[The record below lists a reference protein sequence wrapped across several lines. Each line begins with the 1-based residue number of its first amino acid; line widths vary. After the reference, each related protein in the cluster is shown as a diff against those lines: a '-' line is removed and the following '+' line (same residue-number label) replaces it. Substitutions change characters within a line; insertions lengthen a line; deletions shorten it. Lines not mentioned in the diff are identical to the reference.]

1 MTTNA
6 KEADVG
12 AETPITWTQEFLDW
26 LPWIETVDEAG
37 ISSEDRAQV
46 DSVLGNRA
54 GSTYYEVL
62 ANDLESVR
70 TRTVLSSDIFEGK
83 TGTPRADREL
93 AATATS
99 RVNGCVYCASVHA
112 RMYAN
117 LSKQRD
123 LMQRVLD
130 EGVET
135 GLPSRERAIVG
146 LSVKLTRGPEAVS
159 AADFAALRSEGFDDL
174 AILDVIQSAAI
185 FANANR
191 LMLTLGEP
199 ARQAPTGAT

>member
-1 MTTNA
+1 MI
-6 KEADVG
+6 AD
-12 AETPITWTQEFLDW
+12 ASITWTQEFLDW
-26 LPWIETVDEAG
+26 LPWIETVDQAG
-37 ISSEDRAQV
+37 ISREDRAHV
-46 DSVLGNRA
+46 DRVLSNRA

-62 ANDLESVR
+62 ANDLESAS
-70 TRTVLSSDIFEGK
+70 TRTVLFSDIFEGK
-83 TGTPRADREL
+83 TGTPRSDREL

-123 LMQRVLD
+123 LMQRLLD
-130 EGVET
+130 DGVDT
-135 GLPSRERAIVG
+135 DFPDREQAIVN
-146 LSVKLTRGPEAVS
+146 LSVKLTRDPEAMT

-174 AILDVIQSAAI
+174 EILDVIQSAAI

-199 ARQAPTGAT
+199 AWKEPNGAR